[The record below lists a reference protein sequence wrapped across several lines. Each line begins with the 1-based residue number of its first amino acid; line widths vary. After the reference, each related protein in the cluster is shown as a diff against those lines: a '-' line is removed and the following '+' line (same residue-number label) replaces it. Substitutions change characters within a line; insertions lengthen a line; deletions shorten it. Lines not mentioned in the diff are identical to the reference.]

1 MEQQGILDQQK
12 ALTPEQALM
21 NITLLL
27 NKRNVVRSDQEW
39 MAVDQAVE
47 IISTIVKQNK
57 SAGGEVEGAGENV

>member
-47 IISTIVKQNK
+47 IISTLVKQNK
-57 SAGGEVEGAGENV
+57 PVEPVEKLDI